1 MDLLEENGGDPPE
14 GESQEAAAAGA
25 AGGPALEA
33 AEAADDPALEAA
45 AVTAGNELPEQ
56 ATGALGELPPQLGTV
71 NSSFFV
77 AALCLGSWIRR
88 IRVIVETRNGAM
100 EGLGR
105 NGGKEVQNEAL
116 EVTDL
121 DHCDQELDPDRIKV

>member
-1 MDLLEENGGDPPE
+1 MRIPMDLLEENGGDPPE

-33 AEAADDPALEAA
+33 AAAGAAGGQSLVTA
-45 AVTAGNELPEQ
+45 AVTAGDELPEQ
-56 ATGALGELPPQLGTV
+56 ATEALGELPPQLGTV
-71 NSSFFV
+71 NSSFFIT
-77 AALCLGSWIRR
+77 ALCLGSWIRR

-105 NGGKEVQNEAL
+105 NGG
-116 EVTDL
+116 
-121 DHCDQELDPDRIKV
+121 